1 MPEQQ
6 EERKIFY
13 DADLNIEAY
22 SLCGIVQRFP
32 KHFHDYYVIG
42 LVEKGSRHL
51 WCRDREYDLAAGDIV
66 LFNPREAH
74 FCTPLNG
81 ERMDQI
87 VCRSSGSRLSG
98 RVSWQ

>member
-32 KHFHDYYVIG
+32 KHFHDYYVIAPLYFIISG
-42 LVEKGSRHL
+42 LP
-51 WCRDREYDLAAGDIV
+51 
-66 LFNPREAH
+66 LF
-74 FCTPLNG
+74 
-81 ERMDQI
+81 
-87 VCRSSGSRLSG
+87 RSGIHCGQRLSTL
-98 RVSWQ
+98 